1 MENILTF
8 DEYND
13 FSLSEGLF
21 TIDFIYLLMEEEH
34 RLGLDNIDEGFS
46 FSQRIPGTKKFDN
59 TAKFV
64 PGKNDNTLT
73 TTKIFADGTKKF
85 NYYPQ
90 KLEKSGIDSI
100 NLYKFGEIEISK
112 LLKHPEEYKK
122 GVFTD
127 TEMKIDEESIDK
139 FFKRS
144 ALYIR
149 SIIKELDFD
158 VDIITYPN
166 SSSKFN
172 EILTDYV
179 MAGYK
184 NKDDK
189 NFNSIKVMPKLL
201 NKSINTVIVNRDR
214 AKELGMTDEEINK
227 LEHKIQSWKK
237 QYKDIYPIRLQL
249 DQMID
254 TLISYRA
261 GFVGK
266 KGRRPKD
273 YFTLMKNIEDTK
285 QRIKDAKKAIGMGKG
300 KEKFV
305 KYVDPKDIGGIDVE
319 GNGKKIARARD
330 FEIKSLDDK
339 TRKAIEN
346 LFTLNDD
353 LSKYK
358 TSTGEEIYGVPI
370 EDKIK
375 DKNIIIFDDNISSG
389 ATLDD
394 MCLTLLKNGAKKVLP
409 ITMAIIPPTVYGKH
423 DTKAF
428 RDRKGIN
435 ESHTLQI
442 DLDKETVTDVE
453 LFDNG
458 DANYYFTTDEPLPDN
473 SATMEAF
480 LDMVDNTDESIEWDY
495 DGSQAFGKMRNG
507 KTIQIDAGSDGDFTH
522 HLVSVTIVK

>member
-1 MENILTF
+1 
-8 DEYND
+8 
-13 FSLSEGLF
+13 
-21 TIDFIYLLMEEEH
+21 
-34 RLGLDNIDEGFS
+34 
-46 FSQRIPGTKKFDN
+46 
-59 TAKFV
+59 
-64 PGKNDNTLT
+64 
-73 TTKIFADGTKKF
+73 
-85 NYYPQ
+85 
-90 KLEKSGIDSI
+90 
-100 NLYKFGEIEISK
+100 
-112 LLKHPEEYKK
+112 
-122 GVFTD
+122 
-127 TEMKIDEESIDK
+127 MKIDEESIDK
-139 FFKRS
+139 FFRRS

-285 QRIKDAKKAIGMGKG
+285 QRIKDAKKAIGIGKG

-375 DKNIIIFDDNISSG
+375 GKNIIIFDDNISSG

-473 SATMEAF
+473 STTMEAF
-480 LDMVDNTDESIEWDY
+480 LDMVDNTDDSIEWDY

-507 KTIQIDAGSDGDFTH
+507 KTIQIDAGGDGDFTH
-522 HLVSVTIVK
+522 HLVSVKIIK

>member
-1 MENILTF
+1 MLT
-8 DEYND
+8 E
-13 FSLSEGLF
+13 
-21 TIDFIYLLMEEEH
+21 
-34 RLGLDNIDEGFS
+34 
-46 FSQRIPGTKKFDN
+46 
-59 TAKFV
+59 
-64 PGKNDNTLT
+64 
-73 TTKIFADGTKKF
+73 
-85 NYYPQ
+85 
-90 KLEKSGIDSI
+90 
-100 NLYKFGEIEISK
+100 
-112 LLKHPEEYKK
+112 
-122 GVFTD
+122 
-127 TEMKIDEESIDK
+127 
-139 FFKRS
+139 
-144 ALYIR
+144 
-149 SIIKELDFD
+149 
-158 VDIITYPN
+158 
-166 SSSKFN
+166 
-172 EILTDYV
+172 
-179 MAGYK
+179 
-184 NKDDK
+184 
-189 NFNSIKVMPKLL
+189 
-201 NKSINTVIVNRDR
+201 
-214 AKELGMTDEEINK
+214 TDEEINK
-227 LEHKIQSWKK
+227 LEHQIESWKK
-237 QYKDIYPIRLQL
+237 QYKDVYPIRLQL

-266 KGRRPKD
+266 KGRRPND

-285 QRIKDAKKAIGMGKG
+285 QRIKDAKKAIGMSKG

-319 GNGKKIARARD
+319 GKGKKIARARD

-375 DKNIIIFDDNISSG
+375 DKNIVIFDDNISSG

-409 ITMAIIPPTVYGKH
+409 ITMAIIPPTVYGNH

-428 RDRKGIN
+428 RDRKGVN

-473 SATMEAF
+473 TATMEAF
-480 LDMVDNTDESIEWDY
+480 LEMVDNTDESIEWEY
-495 DGSQAFGKMRNG
+495 DGTQTFGKMRNG
-507 KTIQIDAGSDGDFTH
+507 KTIQIDAGGDGDFTH

>member
-34 RLGLDNIDEGFS
+34 RLGLDNIEEGFT
-46 FSQRIPGTKKFDN
+46 FSKKGSGFAAGQHDN
-59 TAKFV
+59 EM
-64 PGKNDNTLT
+64 T
-73 TTKIFADGTKKF
+73 TTRMFTDEKKF

-100 NLYKFGEIEISK
+100 NLYKFGDIRISK
-112 LLKHPEEYKK
+112 LLKHPDEFKSGIHTNGK
-122 GVFTD
+122 
-127 TEMKIDEESIDK
+127 EMKIDEESIDK

-227 LEHKIQSWKK
+227 LEHKIESWKK

-285 QRIKDAKKAIGMGKG
+285 QRIKDAKKAIGIGKG

-375 DKNIIIFDDNISSG
+375 GKNIIIFDDNISSG

-458 DANYYFTTDEPLPDN
+458 DANYYFTTDEPLSDN
-473 SATMEAF
+473 TATMEAF
-480 LDMVDNTDESIEWDY
+480 LDMVDDTDDSIEWDY

-507 KTIQIDAGSDGDFTH
+507 KTIQIDAGGDGDFTH
-522 HLVSVTIVK
+522 HLVSVTMVK